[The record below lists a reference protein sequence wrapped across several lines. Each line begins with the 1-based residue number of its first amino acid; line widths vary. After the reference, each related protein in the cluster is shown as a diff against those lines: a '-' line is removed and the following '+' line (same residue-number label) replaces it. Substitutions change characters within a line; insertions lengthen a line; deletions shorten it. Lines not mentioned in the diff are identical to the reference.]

1 MAFVWRLADPRF
13 AMDLEGSGNRR
24 FGARW
29 NSPGRGVVY
38 CSENLSL
45 CVLENLVHLN
55 PAMRLRLPP
64 RLAVRIR
71 IPDGVD
77 TTEIATLPEKDA
89 AGRCRAMGDRWLEQ
103 GHNLVLR
110 APSFVVPL
118 ERNLMLNPAHPAMRR
133 VRIVETVPF
142 RFDDRLATTAIPGT

>member
-13 AMDLEGSGNRR
+13 AMDLEGSGNGR

-38 CSENLSL
+38 CSENLAL

-55 PAMRLRLPP
+55 PAMRMRLPP

-71 IPDGVD
+71 IPDGVE
-77 TTEIATLPEKDA
+77 TTEIATLPDKDA
-89 AGRCRAMGDRWLEQ
+89 AARCRAIGDRWLEQ
-103 GHNLVLR
+103 GRSLVLW

-142 RFDDRLATTAIPGT
+142 RFD